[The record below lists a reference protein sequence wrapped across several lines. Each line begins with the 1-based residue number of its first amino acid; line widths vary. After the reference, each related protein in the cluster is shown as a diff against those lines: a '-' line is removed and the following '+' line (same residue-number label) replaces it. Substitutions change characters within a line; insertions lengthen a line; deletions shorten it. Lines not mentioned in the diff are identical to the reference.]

1 MNEPSKICNVCYKS
15 QSAELFYR
23 NQKYFKSC
31 NDCSRMAKQK
41 YSDGT
46 ISGKSKDELKAYN
59 ALYYAKNRDRLL
71 DKITEQKSI
80 CSNVKWTCECGSI
93 INQTGKKKHLT
104 TDKHKRL
111 MSTYTPESQ

>member
-1 MNEPSKICNVCYKS
+1 MSDTSKLCNVCYK
-15 QSAELFYR
+15 ACPTELFYR

-71 DKITEQKSI
+71 VKITEQKSI
-80 CSNVKWTCECGSI
+80 RPNVKWACECGSI

-104 TDKHKRL
+104 TDKHLRL
-111 MSTYTPESQ
+111 MSNSATESQ